1 MNKLLNEYRHFLS
14 YPHAMRVL
22 LLTNLIYAF
31 VLPVI
36 DIFVGAYVM
45 RNSQDVRMVV
55 IYQLAVYTG
64 IPFTFLINGFLL
76 QYINIKRLYSAG
88 MLLSGI
94 AMAVMMSLGKLDI
107 AGVGVAGFLMGM
119 SFGLFWANRDFLAL
133 STTNDSNRNYYYGV
147 ETFFYTNTYV
157 VVPLAIG
164 WFIEGTGQRGW
175 FDGDRNTAYQIVTAV
190 VFVLT
195 ILASVLVHR
204 GEFENPRESEFIYF
218 RFHWLWNRMQLLAI
232 LKGLAQGYIVT
243 APAMLVMRL
252 VGQEGALGTIQAVGG
267 VLAAFLLYFI
277 GRTAKPR
284 HRIIIFTVGLA
295 LFALGGFAN
304 ALLFD
309 AAGVL
314 IFMICLLLG
323 RPLHDIAYFPIQMQ
337 VIDTVSAIEKRNKF
351 AYIFS
356 QEFGFFIGRF
366 AGCGLFILLAHQI
379 SDTFALRYA
388 LLVVGL
394 VQLLSIV
401 VAKQILTGCKRV
413 GAAVESQGPGPAN
426 VSVTA
431 PLAAASDRPLSGAVS
446 IAE

>member
-1 MNKLLNEYRHFLS
+1 MNKLWHEYRHFNS
-14 YPHAMRVL
+14 YPRDMRIL

-36 DIFVGAYVM
+36 DVFVSAYVM
-45 RNSQDVRMVV
+45 RNSHDVKMVV

-76 QYINIKRLYSAG
+76 QHINIKRVYSAG
-88 MLLSGI
+88 MLLSGVS
-94 AMAVMMSLGKLDI
+94 MAVMMGLGQLSMTGIGI
-107 AGVGVAGFLMGM
+107 AGLMMGM

-133 STTNDSNRNYYYGV
+133 STTNDGNRNYYYGV

-157 VVPLAIG
+157 VVPAIIG
-164 WFIEGTGQRGW
+164 WFIAGTDLRGW
-175 FDGDRNTAYQIVTAV
+175 FGGDPNTAYRIVTGC
-190 VFVLT
+190 VFILT
-195 ILASVLVHR
+195 VFSSIVVHR
-204 GEFENPRESEFIYF
+204 GQFENPPDSEFVFF
-218 RFHWLWNRMQLLAI
+218 RYHWLWNRMQLLAI

-267 VLAAFLLYFI
+267 IFSAFLLYWI
-277 GRTAKPR
+277 GRTTKPAD
-284 HRIIIFTVGLA
+284 RIIIFTIGLTFFVLGGLA
-295 LFALGGFAN
+295 N
-304 ALLFD
+304 AVFFN

-314 IFMICLLLG
+314 LFMICLLLS

-351 AYIFS
+351 AYIFN

-366 AGCGLFILLAHQI
+366 AGCGLFILLASSV

-388 LLVVGL
+388 LLIIGVL
-394 VQLLSIV
+394 QLLSIWM
-401 VAKQILTGCKRV
+401 AKRV
-413 GAAVESQGPGPAN
+413 LIGCTASESYLPDQLVPVPMPVLVG
-426 VSVTA
+426 
-431 PLAAASDRPLSGAVS
+431 
-446 IAE
+446 E

>member
-1 MNKLLNEYRHFLS
+1 MVKLAHEYRHFLS
-14 YPHAMRVL
+14 YPRDMRIL

-36 DIFVGAYVM
+36 DVFVGAYVM
-45 RNSQDVRMVV
+45 RNSQDVKMVV

-64 IPFTFLINGFLL
+64 IPFTFLINGYLL
-76 QYINIKRLYSAG
+76 QHINIKRLYSAG

-94 AMAVMMSLGKLDI
+94 SMAVMMALGKLDI
-107 AGVGVAGFLMGM
+107 VGVGVAGLLMGM

-157 VVPLAIG
+157 IVPMAIG
-164 WFIEGTGQRGW
+164 WFIEGTGVQGW
-175 FDGDRNTAYQIVTAV
+175 FGGDRNTAYQIVTAI
-190 VFVLT
+190 VFLLT
-195 ILASVLVHR
+195 IFSSILVHR
-204 GEFENPRESEFIYF
+204 GRFENPPKSDFVFF
-218 RFHWLWNRMQLLAI
+218 RYHWLWNRMQLLAI

-267 VLAAFLLYFI
+267 ILSAFLLYLI
-277 GRTAKPR
+277 GRTTKPE
-284 HRIIIFTVGLA
+284 HRLVIFTIGLM
-295 LFALGGFAN
+295 LFALGGLAN
-304 ALLFD
+304 ALLFN

-314 IFMICLLLG
+314 VFMACLLLS
-323 RPLHDIAYFPIQMQ
+323 RPLHDIAYFPIQMR

-351 AYIFS
+351 AYIFN

-366 AGCGLFILLAHQI
+366 AGCGLFILLADYV

-388 LLVVGL
+388 LLIIGI
-394 VQLLSIV
+394 VQLLSIA
-401 VAKQILTGCKRV
+401 VANGILRGCD
-413 GAAVESQGPGPAN
+413 AAPQPAEGQPN
-426 VSVTA
+426 Q
-431 PLAAASDRPLSGAVS
+431 PLLVWPAADQPL
-446 IAE
+446 